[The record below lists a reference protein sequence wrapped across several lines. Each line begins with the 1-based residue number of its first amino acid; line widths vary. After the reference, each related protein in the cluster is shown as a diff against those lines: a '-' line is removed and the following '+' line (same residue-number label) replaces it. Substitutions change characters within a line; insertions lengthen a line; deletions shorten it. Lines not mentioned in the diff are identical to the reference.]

1 MKRLDGTLD
10 RRLKANRAG
19 YGRGAGAAAGAS
31 AEAGG
36 GRGQTV
42 REGDGG
48 GGGRL
53 PTPVLYPSLPW
64 QTSDATRTPSTPTN
78 ECSGSRIRWACSRI
92 RLGGWAAS
100 SPALPAAVRTQRPCG
115 VTSIVQLRQEVEDP
129 YAEENEEMERRQK
142 QYEKLISGKH
152 S

>member
-1 MKRLDGTLD
+1 VGSANPSKHAPLRKKPENTTLTRTHVPAAAQFAQMKRLDGTLD

-48 GGGRL
+48 GGGGRL

-64 QTSDATRTPSTPTN
+64 QTSDATRTPSTPTPPSADSQQGTLYN
-78 ECSGSRIRWACSRI
+78 IRIPSI
-92 RLGGWAAS
+92 R
-100 SPALPAAVRTQRPCG
+100 
-115 VTSIVQLRQEVEDP
+115 
-129 YAEENEEMERRQK
+129 
-142 QYEKLISGKH
+142 
-152 S
+152 